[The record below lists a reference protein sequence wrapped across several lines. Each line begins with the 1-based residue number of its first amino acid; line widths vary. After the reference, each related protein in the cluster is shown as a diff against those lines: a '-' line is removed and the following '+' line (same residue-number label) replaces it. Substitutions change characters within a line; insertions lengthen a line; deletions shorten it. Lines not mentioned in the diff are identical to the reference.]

1 MINLMF
7 NLHPKSAILEKYS
20 QSNKYQI
27 MAPQHN
33 SLAPTYANFSAEHQ
47 TIPKNQILNWLYSTD
62 RHVSLEKLGS
72 WLEDNTDGQYKIV
85 RKNTG
90 NINKKSA

>member
-1 MINLMF
+1 
-7 NLHPKSAILEKYS
+7 
-20 QSNKYQI
+20 
-27 MAPQHN
+27 MASQHN
-33 SLAPTYANFSAEHQ
+33 ASTASYTTCSTEHE
-47 TIPKNQILNWLYSTD
+47 TIPKNQILNWIYSTD

-85 RKNTG
+85 RNNLS

>member
-1 MINLMF
+1 MMNLLF

-27 MAPQHN
+27 MASQHN
-33 SLAPTYANFSAEHQ
+33 SLAPTYANFSPEHQ
-47 TIPKNQILNWLYSTD
+47 TIPKNHILNWLYSTD